1 MKYLLLDTLSGA
13 YVKSSS
19 AQRIEL
25 TPDIH
30 QAALFT
36 SEANV
41 TKAFK
46 KLIDK
51 KGDFKIPIWRM
62 VWMNK
67 PEAPVT
73 DYYVSQQAKDV
84 CIAEVS
90 KLGGLNEQERDFWA
104 NQQIAPYKLEAHS
117 VEFTLGDTINS

>member
-19 AQRIEL
+19 ARSIEF
-25 TPDIH
+25 TPDIYA
-30 QAALFT
+30 AALFT

-51 KGDFKIPIWRM
+51 KGDFKLPLWRM
-62 VWMNK
+62 VWMNR

-73 DYYVSQQAKDV
+73 DYYVSQQAKEV
-84 CIAEVS
+84 CLAEIC
-90 KLGGLNEQERDFWA
+90 KHRLDEQEREFYAKQDVV
-104 NQQIAPYKLEAHS
+104 PYKLEAHS

>member
-19 AQRIEL
+19 AGRIEF
-25 TPDIH
+25 TPNIYD
-30 QAALFT
+30 AALFT
-36 SEANV
+36 SKATV

-84 CIAEVS
+84 CMAEII
-90 KLGGLNEQERDFWA
+90 KCRLNQQEKDVYA
-104 NQQIAPYKLEAHS
+104 NQEIVPYKLEAHYI
-117 VEFTLGDTINS
+117 EFTLGPAISIS